1 MYLNPNEP
9 LRRLSARPAPT
20 LALILGILVLAAG
33 MYVGRSVMAPS
44 PALPAA
50 ADARLFSAE
59 RAMPILERLVGD
71 GQPHMVDTQGGEAAR
86 QRVVDEFEAL
96 GYEVELQNAWGCRE
110 QYAACANVTNVL
122 ARLPGTGDGPALM
135 LSAHYDSVGAGP
147 GVSDDMVAVAS
158 IIEVARMLQGEP
170 RLQNDVLFVITDG
183 EEVGL
188 TGAEAF
194 LEHPWMDDVGLIAN
208 YEARGTGGESLLF
221 QTSPGNAWL
230 IERFAQ
236 AAPRPVTSS
245 LLYEVYR
252 LLPNDTDLSVYL
264 EAGVPGINFAYVE
277 HVQRYHTPNDD
288 LEHLSLDSFQHQGEN
303 VLAAVRAFG
312 NADLSA
318 MPGGNAI
325 YQDVYP
331 GTVLHAPS
339 GWAVWLAGGALVLWL
354 LIILALLGSG
364 AIDMGGLLLALLATL
379 VGLAAAA
386 GLGYG
391 AAEIIRLLTGSAEP
405 WFAFPVPTRAA
416 VWAAGAV
423 GFLLF
428 ASLAARR
435 AGFWGMAAAVWLW
448 WSAISLAAALLLPG
462 TSITPLLPTLVATV
476 VYALLSLFGVG
487 LPARRGLT
495 IGWLPVLLSMLTV
508 FAAAYVTVNLLY
520 TLELGLGFELSMA
533 ISLLMALAVTSLAP
547 LLAVPPGGGPA
558 RGAVLLLAL
567 LALVGS
573 VVWST
578 RVPTYSA
585 EKPQHLGLFYV
596 LDAQN
601 GAARVGRWAT
611 TAGSTDAIPPA
622 VAEAGG
628 FSGDALSV
636 PGVPGRFA
644 AGPAPQLD
652 LPAPSVEVVT
662 DAVTGTERLL
672 TLRLVS
678 EREAHMM
685 TLNVPRSVGLSSVD
699 LPGTGNT
706 IDYPAPPPG
715 QNDSFYCHGRSC
727 SGLEV
732 TLALPAG
739 QAFDLTIVD
748 FTPGLPQEGE
758 ALLAA
763 RGELATPVHDGDL
776 TVVSNVVRIEANE

>member
-20 LALILGILVLAAG
+20 LALLLGLLVLAAG
-33 MYVGRSVMAPS
+33 LYVGRSVMAPS
-44 PALPAA
+44 PVLPAT
-50 ADARLFSAE
+50 ADASLFSAE
-59 RAMPILERLVGD
+59 RTMPILERLVGD
-71 GQPHMVDTQGGEAAR
+71 GQPHMVDTPAGEEAR
-86 QRVVDEFEAL
+86 QRVVAEFEAL

-110 QYAACANVTNVL
+110 EYAACANVTNVL
-122 ARLPGTGDGPALM
+122 ARLPGSGDGPALM

-147 GVSDDMVAVAS
+147 GVSDDLVAVAA
-158 IIEVARMLQGEP
+158 IVEVARMLRGEQQL
-170 RLQNDVLFVITDG
+170 RNDVLFVITDG

-194 LEHPWMDDVGLIAN
+194 LEHPWLDEVGLIAN
-208 YEARGTGGESLLF
+208 YEARGTGGQSLLF

-230 IERFAQ
+230 IERYAE

-264 EAGVPGINFAYVE
+264 DADVPGINFAYVE

-288 LEHLSLDSFQHQGEN
+288 LQHLSPDSFQHQGEN

-318 MPGGNAI
+318 MPAGNAI
-325 YQDVYP
+325 YQDVFP
-331 GTVLHAPS
+331 GTVVHTPT

-354 LIILALLGSG
+354 LIVLSLLGAG
-364 AIDMGGLLLALLATL
+364 AITAGGLLLALLTTL

-391 AAEIIRLLTGSAEP
+391 AAELIRWLTGSPEP
-405 WFAFPVPTRAA
+405 WWAFPAPTRTA
-416 VWAAGAV
+416 VWAAGAL

-448 WSAISLAAALLLPG
+448 WSVISLAAALLLPG
-462 TSITPLLPTLVATV
+462 TSIAPLLPTLVATV
-476 VYALLSLFGVG
+476 IYALLSLFGVG

-495 IGWLPVLLSMLTV
+495 IGWLPALLSMVTLFATAYMMVTLVYTV
-508 FAAAYVTVNLLY
+508 
-520 TLELGLGFELSMA
+520 ELGLGFELSLAMA
-533 ISLLMALAVTSLAP
+533 LLLALAVSPLAP
-547 LLAVPPGGGPA
+547 LLAVPAGGGAA

-567 LALVGS
+567 LVLVGG

-578 RVPTYSA
+578 RVPTYSV

-596 LDAQN
+596 QEVQDDNVQ
-601 GAARVGRWAT
+601 GARWA
-611 TAGSTDAIPPA
+611 ASISDVAVMPPA
-622 VAEAGG
+622 LAQAGG
-628 FSGDALSV
+628 FTGDSLTVRGIRS
-636 PGVPGRFA
+636 RLA
-644 AGPAPQLD
+644 AGQAPQLD
-652 LPAPSVEVVT
+652 LPPPSVEVIT
-662 DAVTGTERLL
+662 DAATGTERLL
-672 TLRLVS
+672 TLRLDS
-678 EREAHMM
+678 ARQAHMM
-685 TLNVPRSVGLSSVD
+685 AVNVPRSVGLSSID
-699 LPGTGNT
+699 LPGTGNS
-706 IDYPAPPPG
+706 ISYPAPS
-715 QNDSFYCHGRSC
+715 QSQYDSFYCHGRSC
-727 SGLEV
+727 SGLEL

-739 QAFDLTIVD
+739 QAFDLTVVD
-748 FTPGLPQEGE
+748 FTPGLPPEGE
-758 ALLAA
+758 PLLAA
-763 RGELATPVHDGDL
+763 RGDRATPVHDGDL
-776 TVVSNVVRIEANE
+776 TVVSHVVRIEANE